1 MLFRLTQIKPG
12 HNLKLHILVSMATP
26 LHGSPPFAGAGFV
39 QPRMRFWKPSPH
51 VFEQGD
57 HADQADQL
65 PFTNHDSQD
74 KTKIL

>member
-1 MLFRLTQIKPG
+1 
-12 HNLKLHILVSMATP
+12 MATP

-57 HADQADQL
+57 HADHADQADQL
-65 PFTNHDSQD
+65 PFTNQDSQD
-74 KTKIL
+74 KTKILLRPNQSSVTNNKSMKIQ